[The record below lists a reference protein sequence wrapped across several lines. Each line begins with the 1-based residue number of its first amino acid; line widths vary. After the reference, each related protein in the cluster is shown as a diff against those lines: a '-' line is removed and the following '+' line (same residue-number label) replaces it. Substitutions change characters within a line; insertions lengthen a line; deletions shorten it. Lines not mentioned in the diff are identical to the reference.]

1 MKNERE
7 SAETLAIAALGWL
20 AGDEDRWQRYLS
32 ATGASAESVAR
43 SAREPELLAAV
54 LDFLLTEDH
63 LVLGFAGDEGVRPE
77 AILRA
82 RRLLPGG
89 DVLDWG

>member
-1 MKNERE
+1 MQNERE

-20 AGDEDRWQRYLS
+20 AADEDRWQRYLG

-54 LDFLLTEDH
+54 MDFLLTEDQ
-63 LVLGFAGDEGVRPE
+63 LVMAFATDAGVRPE
-77 AILRA
+77 AVLRT

-89 DVLDWG
+89 EALDWM

>member
-1 MKNERE
+1 MQNERE

-20 AGDEDRWQRYLS
+20 AADEERWQRYLV
-32 ATGASAESVAR
+32 ATGASAESVAQ
-43 SAREPELLAAV
+43 SAREPELLASV
-54 LDFLLTEDH
+54 MDFLLTEDQ
-63 LVLGFAGDEGVRPE
+63 LVLGFAAEADVRPE

-89 DVLDWG
+89 ETLDWA